1 MKRVV
6 CCANES
12 GENPRDI
19 TITLI
24 YTFLV
29 VTIYVYLRPNN
40 RARSLSTLVAVDINK
55 DTAHRMLLEIRFAKS
70 E

>member
-1 MKRVV
+1 MKAERIH
-6 CCANES
+6 
-12 GENPRDI
+12 I

-55 DTAHRMLLEIRFAKS
+55 DTAHRMMLEIRFAKS

>member
-1 MKRVV
+1 MKAERIH
-6 CCANES
+6 
-12 GENPRDI
+12 I

-40 RARSLSTLVAVDINK
+40 RARTLSTLIAVDVNK
-55 DTAHRMLLEIRFAKS
+55 DTAHRMMLEIRFAKS

>member
-1 MKRVV
+1 MKAERIH
-6 CCANES
+6 
-12 GENPRDI
+12 I

-24 YTFLV
+24 YAFLV

-40 RARSLSTLVAVDINK
+40 RARSLSTLIAVDVNK
-55 DTAHRMLLEIRFAKS
+55 DTAHAHRMMLEIRFAKS

>member
-1 MKRVV
+1 MKAERIH
-6 CCANES
+6 
-12 GENPRDI
+12 I

-40 RARSLSTLVAVDINK
+40 RARSLSTLVTVDINK
-55 DTAHRMLLEIRFAKS
+55 DTAHRMMLEIRFAKS

>member
-1 MKRVV
+1 MKAERIH
-6 CCANES
+6 
-12 GENPRDI
+12 I

-40 RARSLSTLVAVDINK
+40 RARSLSTLIAVDVNK
-55 DTAHRMLLEIRFAKS
+55 DTEHKMIPEIRFAKS
-70 E
+70 A